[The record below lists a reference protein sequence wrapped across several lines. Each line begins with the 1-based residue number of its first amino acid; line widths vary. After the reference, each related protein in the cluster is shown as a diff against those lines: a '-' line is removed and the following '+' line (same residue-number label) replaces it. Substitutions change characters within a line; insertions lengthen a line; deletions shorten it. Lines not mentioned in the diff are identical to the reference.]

1 MSARHDPVVAARPLG
16 IGRCL
21 ADDPVR
27 PRRGVAPERS
37 VRFGRDHRLL
47 VRLAEQ
53 EFAIERPVSKDPP
66 GQFGH
71 DDHRE
76 PAGEVP
82 AELALDGQAVDRRP
96 RLGAVAEQVKLD
108 RQPIAAV
115 RDPGVDARRV
125 RVQERSGLVW
135 QPFEFIAGDPVQ
147 PDRSR
152 DDVRRQTV
160 RPEHFGQSS
169 HPLAS
174 EVVHLEQP
182 VLRHRVAEA
191 EPEVVLPIR
200 QDVRYAPTIP
210 LDDHTGPYVSGH
222 FTLTTWYPACGL
234 APPPGVELGT
244 RPSHR
249 STDRID
255 RLAGPQPPQDVLW
268 GDVHQS
274 TNLGSSG
281 FGLDLGA
288 KRGCRRTCRGG
299 RFVIIAREPRPVQG
313 RPTEPT
319 GDADS
324 CNGTHHPN
332 TGFSMYHRRLD
343 APGLSRNGQV
353 EPIQVRKASSS
364 TLRPLR
370 TATRSPSPVRSNR
383 RSSTAA
389 MVMAPEGSVR
399 RP

>member
-1 MSARHDPVVAARPLG
+1 MLLVMPHATRSLRPNMTAGMPTYATPATWKPSPQSWTSYQHDTASNAMCGSLAT
-16 IGRCL
+16 IGR
-21 ADDPVR
+21 
-27 PRRGVAPERS
+27 PERQCRPATTQLLLPVPSGSAVAWPTAPCGQGEASRRRWS

-53 EFAIERPVSKDPP
+53 EFAIERPVSEDPP

-96 RLGAVAEQVKLD
+96 RLGAVAEQVELD

-115 RDPGVDARRV
+115 RDPGVDARRE
-125 RVQERSGLVW
+125 RVQERSGLAR
-135 QPFEFIAGDPVQ
+135 QPLEFVAGDPVQ
-147 PDRSR
+147 PNRSR

-169 HPLAS
+169 HPLAP

-200 QDVRYAPTIP
+200 EDVRYAPTIP
-210 LDDHTGPYVSGH
+210 LDDHTGPYGSGH

-268 GDVHQS
+268 GYVHQ
-274 TNLGSSG
+274 
-281 FGLDLGA
+281 
-288 KRGCRRTCRGG
+288 
-299 RFVIIAREPRPVQG
+299 
-313 RPTEPT
+313 
-319 GDADS
+319 
-324 CNGTHHPN
+324 
-332 TGFSMYHRRLD
+332 
-343 APGLSRNGQV
+343 
-353 EPIQVRKASSS
+353 
-364 TLRPLR
+364 
-370 TATRSPSPVRSNR
+370 
-383 RSSTAA
+383 
-389 MVMAPEGSVR
+389 
-399 RP
+399 